1 MRPVILGSAVFLMLI
16 LTIGGGGAL
25 AGRLTRPAALSQAAG
40 PQVPS
45 PASRPLRP
53 NNTAT
58 RSQTAKIVAQAFSP
72 TATPSG
78 GAKGDGLR

>member
-45 PASRPLRP
+45 PASPAASEQHRHPQPDGEDRGPGLFPNCYTLR
-53 NNTAT
+53 
-58 RSQTAKIVAQAFSP
+58 R
-72 TATPSG
+72 
-78 GAKGDGLR
+78 R